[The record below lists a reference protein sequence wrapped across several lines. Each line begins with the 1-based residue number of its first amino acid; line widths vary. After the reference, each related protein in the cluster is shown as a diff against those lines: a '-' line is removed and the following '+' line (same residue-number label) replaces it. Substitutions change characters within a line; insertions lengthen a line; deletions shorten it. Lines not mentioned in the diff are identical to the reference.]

1 MGVPMSVQSGVQS
14 MSRRARRRRRQKLRV
29 ALRKDQVVRLGGRE
43 GSSAAADVSV
53 ATARS
58 VGWVMPFIRDDV
70 SAAAAEAANR
80 SVVPEG
86 PEFYAP
92 TTTLTLHPEAL
103 TVPEPQ
109 VEKYL
114 YLTKAF

>member
-1 MGVPMSVQSGVQS
+1 MGEPLSVQSGVQS
-14 MSRRARRRRRQKLRV
+14 MFRRARRRRRQKLRV

-43 GSSAAADVSV
+43 GSSAADVSV

-58 VGWVMPFIRDDV
+58 VGWVMSFIRDDV